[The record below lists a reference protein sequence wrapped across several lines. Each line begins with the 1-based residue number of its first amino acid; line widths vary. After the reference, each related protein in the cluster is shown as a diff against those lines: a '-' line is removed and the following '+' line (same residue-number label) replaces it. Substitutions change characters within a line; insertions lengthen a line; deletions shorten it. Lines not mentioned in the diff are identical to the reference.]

1 MYVAVV
7 HSGGSLLVL
16 AYMVGAVWVLAPE
29 RHRDEVCDA
38 QRGWLSWLVTADK
51 PADKLI
57 RVGCNEH
64 HRVLGRSLVNGGYRS
79 DNHIRVGS

>member
-7 HSGGSLLVL
+7 HPGGGLLVL
-16 AYMVGAVWVLAPE
+16 AYMVEAPE

-38 QRGWLSWLVTADK
+38 QRGWLPWLVTADK

-57 RVGCNEH
+57 RVRCDEH
-64 HRVLGRSLVNGGYRS
+64 HRVLSRSPVNGGYRS
-79 DNHIRVGS
+79 GNHIRVGA